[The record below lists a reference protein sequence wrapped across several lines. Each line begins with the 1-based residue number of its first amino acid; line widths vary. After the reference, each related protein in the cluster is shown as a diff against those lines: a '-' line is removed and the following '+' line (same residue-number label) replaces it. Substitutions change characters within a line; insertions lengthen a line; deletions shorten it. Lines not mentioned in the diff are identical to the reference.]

1 MSRFT
6 FPSTTASNDPHREIR
21 PERSRLPRRGLRIPT
36 IVLILFALVMLGA
49 LAFGQTVTITR
60 LDGSTIVI
68 PPTVGGTRAAP
79 VPIAPNLVAWSFP
92 GGIVLE
98 NPGANVW
105 EAKPGAPFEFLSLS
119 STVGVSILETDPKRD
134 FPTHRFL
141 GGEWWPFLQSLPT
154 PPGPADTQAIL
165 GLLGYRYDLTL
176 FAKYP
181 RLDHVAKLFG
191 DSSAPKVGPTGQHD
205 LGWLMR
211 FWKHRTGGP
220 DLVGLYQT
228 TCTQGDGYD
237 NWHYDQLA
245 VIGINWMRTR
255 RDSDFVLGFRMALA
269 QACWGVYHNGS
280 KWQGYFAYEKS
291 GSTADPGFIG
301 RGQIPDWGKQWFAPL
316 VLWWL
321 LSGQHPLIGAAID
334 DHLELLRRTPAD
346 WWGGD
351 WGERR
356 PARYLESLEIAF
368 LLTGDE
374 LYRTKARDAVA
385 QIWRML
391 DPSGLWINKGHP
403 PTTSPWMHAE
413 LIYHLATW
421 QRLGVTGGDLRA
433 VCDRVLAQGTFTTA
447 KGFPG
452 VWYRFSGPEKARGSA
467 ALNGFFLPMLSI
479 LRPDLYRRWA
489 DATYGPMLA
498 ASWAQI
504 EAGVV
509 PPIQD
514 VGIEYGPQG
523 LGGWKKSILELM
535 TGMKR

>member
-1 MSRFT
+1 MT
-6 FPSTTASNDPHREIR
+6 DIDTYNDHC
-21 PERSRLPRRGLRIPT
+21 ERMTMHQQSRLPRRGVRIPT
-36 IVLILFALVMLGA
+36 IIMILFLLVVFGA
-49 LAFGQTVTITR
+49 LAFGQNVTITR
-60 LDGSTIVI
+60 LDGSTLMI
-68 PPTVGGTRAAP
+68 PSTIGGTRAAP
-79 VPIAPNLVAWSFP
+79 VAVAPNLVAWSFP

-105 EAKPGAPFEFLSLS
+105 ESKPGAPFEFLSLTS
-119 STVGVSILETDPKRD
+119 DVGIEIKATDPKRD
-134 FPTHRFL
+134 FATHRFL
-141 GGEWWPFLQSLPT
+141 GGEWWPFLTALPA
-154 PPGPADTQAIL
+154 PPSPADTQSIL
-165 GLLGYRYDLTL
+165 ALIGYRYDLGL
-176 FAKYP
+176 FARYP

-255 RDSDFVLGFRMALA
+255 RDSDFLLGFRMALA
-269 QACWGVYHNGS
+269 QACWGVYHNG
-280 KWQGYFAYEKS
+280 KWKGYFAYEKS
-291 GSTADPGFIG
+291 GSTPDPGFVG

-321 LSGQHPLIGAAID
+321 LSDRHPLIGAAIE
-334 DHLELLRRTPAD
+334 DHLELLRRTPAN

-356 PARYLESLEIAF
+356 PARYLESLEVAY
-368 LLTGDE
+368 LLTGDPV
-374 LYRTKARDAVA
+374 YQQKAVDAVA
-385 QIWRML
+385 QVWKML
-391 DPSGLWINKGHP
+391 DASGLWVNKGSP
-403 PTTSPWMHAE
+403 DTTSPWMHAE

-433 VCDRVLAQGTFTTA
+433 VTDRVLARGTFEVNG
-447 KGFPG
+447 KPG
-452 VWYRFSGPEKARGSA
+452 VWYRFGGPEKARGSA
-467 ALNGFFLPMLSI
+467 ALNGFILPMLR
-479 LRPDLYRRWA
+479 LVRPEHFDRWA

-504 EAGVV
+504 QAGVV

-523 LGGWKKSILELM
+523 MGWKKACLELL